1 MKALLLALALAPL
14 TGCATLERDLA
25 SFSASMAQVDWV
37 AVSQSWADSNARM
50 EARNR
55 DYLRNYAPRNYYIY
69 SLGPGRYQVTG
80 Y

>member
-25 SFSASMAQVDWV
+25 FFNTSMAQVDWV
-37 AVSQSWADSNARM
+37 AVSQSWANSSAMM

-55 DYLRNYAPRNYYIY
+55 EYLRDYAPRNYYIY

>member
-25 SFSASMAQVDWV
+25 SFNASMAQVDWV
-37 AVSQSWADSNARM
+37 AVSQSWADSNAQM

-55 DYLRNYAPRNYYIY
+55 EYRRYYAPQNYYIY

>member
-1 MKALLLALALAPL
+1 MKALLLALALTPL
-14 TGCATLERDLA
+14 TGCATLD
-25 SFSASMAQVDWV
+25 SFNASMAHVDWV

-55 DYLRNYAPRNYYIY
+55 EYLRDYAPRNYYIY